1 MGSRLRPPLR
11 IAGIAGLL
19 CGLAVGLLLPA
30 HANESDASG
39 SSVDVSF
46 LHALPEDDDFARVD
60 VFIGD
65 RRVFRSVVPGRLRE
79 TSLPAGSHRIRIVP
93 AGSTAA
99 SPALLVSPRVR
110 LRADSNVT
118 LALHATTSNEAT
130 VTSFRNKTRTVG
142 RNMGRLTI
150 RNLTRQPEL
159 LVRSRGDELME
170 TVASA
175 EQGMAGLLAG
185 KYPLV
190 IASQGDGRDALT
202 RLSVKIRNKPGR
214 SDMGNNVIVH
224 LWGGSGVEPIRA
236 TMHEVQLDLT

>member
-1 MGSRLRPPLR
+1 MGSRLRPLLR
-11 IAGIAGLL
+11 IVGIVGLL

-30 HANESDASG
+30 HANESDASRP
-39 SSVDVSF
+39 SVDVSF
-46 LHALPEDDDFARVD
+46 LHALPEDADFARVD
-60 VFIGD
+60 VFVGD
-65 RRVFRSVVPGRLRE
+65 RRIFRSVVPGRLRE
-79 TSLPAGSHRIRIVP
+79 TSLPAGSHRIKIVP

-99 SPALLVSPRVR
+99 SPALFVSPRVR
-110 LRADSNVT
+110 LGADSNVT
-118 LALHATTSNEAT
+118 LALHATANNEAT

-142 RNMGRLTI
+142 RDMGRLTI
-150 RNLTRQPEL
+150 RNLTRQPEI
-159 LVRSRGDELME
+159 LVRSRGDALME

-175 EQGMAGLLAG
+175 EQGMVGLLAG

-190 IASQGDGRDALT
+190 IASQGDSRDALT

-224 LWGGSGVEPIRA
+224 LWGGNGGEPIRA